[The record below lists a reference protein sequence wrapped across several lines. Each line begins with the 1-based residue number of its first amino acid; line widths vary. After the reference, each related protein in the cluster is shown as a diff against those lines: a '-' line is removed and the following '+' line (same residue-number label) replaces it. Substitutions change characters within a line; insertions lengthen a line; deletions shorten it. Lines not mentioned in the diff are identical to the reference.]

1 MINEYDHVRIKSTG
15 ICGIVIDISESS
27 NGKNYIVE
35 SDEKGAP
42 GGWWKPNP
50 NEWSLFDCTL
60 DNLEKIP

>member
-27 NGKNYIVE
+27 KNHIVE
-35 SDEKGAP
+35 SNEKGVP
-42 GGWWKPNP
+42 GSWWEPNP

-60 DNLEKIP
+60 DDLEKV